1 MDKISIKKI
10 AEITGGRILCG
21 SPDLIVDSLAWDSRQ
36 AAPGSLFIPIKGEK
50 TDAHRFILQVLK
62 NGACSLT
69 SEHDEADAGMTDSG
83 MAVVRVSDTLRAL
96 QAIGRYIRTTR
107 TIPVI
112 GVTGSVGKTTTRE
125 MTACALASGRK
136 VFQTVKNYNSQI
148 GVPVTLS
155 LMPPDAE
162 IAVLEMGMSEPGEMS
177 RLADM
182 VRPDAAVFTM
192 IGVAHI
198 NQLKTQDNIFREKK
212 HITDFMDDS
221 CPVFLNG
228 DDPILMKYRD
238 DFSQHIIT
246 FGLGD
251 GCSYR
256 AENIR
261 TEDDETVCTV
271 ITPET
276 SFEMRLALLGEHNVR
291 DALSAIA
298 VCDYYGVDVRRASDA
313 LRQFHGQ
320 RQRTVHTPWF
330 TMVDDTYNASPDS
343 VRAALSALRDMKTGG
358 RKIAV
363 LGDMLELG
371 PDEQRY
377 HAELGPAVDETGVDL
392 LITYGAL
399 AQLTGENCS
408 ARTIHAQSLEEI
420 IDILKTSADP
430 EDVVLLKGSNGMK
443 LGSVAAYF
451 EKNSPS

>member
-10 AEITGGRILCG
+10 AAITGGKVLCG
-21 SPDLIVDSLAWDSRQ
+21 SPELTVDSLALDSRQ
-36 AAPGSLFIPIKGEK
+36 AAAGCLFIPVKGEK
-50 TDAHRFILQVLK
+50 TDAHRFISQVLR

-69 SEHDEADAGMTDSG
+69 SEHDSADEDMSASG
-83 MAVVRVSDTLRAL
+83 MAVVRVQDTISAL

-107 TIPVI
+107 NIPVI

-125 MTACALASGRK
+125 MIACALASEKR
-136 VFQTVKNYNSQI
+136 VFQTIKNYNSQI

-155 LMPPDAE
+155 LMPADAE
-162 IAVLEMGMSEPGEMS
+162 IAVLEMGMSEPGEMA

-198 NQLKTQDNIFREKK
+198 NQLKTQDNIFHEKK

-221 CPVFLNG
+221 RPVFLNG
-228 DDPILMKYRD
+228 DDRILNKYRSE
-238 DFSQHIIT
+238 FSQHIIT
-246 FGLGD
+246 FGLGAD
-251 GCSYR
+251 CSYR

-261 TEDDETVCTV
+261 TEDQETVCQV

-276 SFEMRLALLGEHNVR
+276 SFEMRLPSLGEHNVR

-298 VCDYYGVDVRRASDA
+298 VCDYCGVDVKKASEA
-313 LRQFHGQ
+313 LRHFHGQ

-330 TMVDDTYNASPDS
+330 IMVDDTYNASPDS
-343 VRAALSALRDMKTGG
+343 VKAALSALKDMKTDG
-358 RKIAV
+358 RRIAV

-377 HAELGPAVDETGVDL
+377 HAELGTAVDESGVDL
-392 LITYGAL
+392 LITYGPL
-399 AQLTGENCS
+399 AQITGGHCS
-408 ARTIHAQSLEEI
+408 TETVHAESLEEI
-420 IDILKTSADP
+420 TDILKSTAKP

-443 LGSVAAYF
+443 LGSVVSFF
-451 EKNSPS
+451 ENEDHA